1 MKFSQDPQSLFSI
14 RKIAPDA
21 IVVGESTLTSSFTIL
36 HDRLLENWPDMPL
49 ANIDMAYLEPLLAHS
64 PELLI
69 IGSGW
74 NNVLPPRD
82 LLFGLARK
90 GIGLEVMDTP
100 AACRTFNILLAE
112 DRRPAAIL
120 YLGEHD
126 ESPG

>member
-1 MKFSQDPQSLFSI
+1 MKFSQDPQSLYSI
-14 RKIAPDA
+14 RKVARDA
-21 IVVGESTLTSSFTIL
+21 IVVGESTFRSSLTIL
-36 HDRLLENWPDMPL
+36 HDRLLENWPDRPL
-49 ANIDMAYLEPLLAHS
+49 ADIDMAYLEPLLAHS

-69 IGSGW
+69 LGSGW
-74 NNVLPPRD
+74 INVLPPRE

-120 YLGEHD
+120 YLGKHD
-126 ESPG
+126 ESPD